1 MIDLEFK
8 VFKVIREWLFIEN
21 YVDEIIEVLI
31 FVLFNMLKFFEVIRE
46 DEVDLVEDEF
56 VFLIDKC

>member
-56 VFLIDKC
+56 VCLIDKC